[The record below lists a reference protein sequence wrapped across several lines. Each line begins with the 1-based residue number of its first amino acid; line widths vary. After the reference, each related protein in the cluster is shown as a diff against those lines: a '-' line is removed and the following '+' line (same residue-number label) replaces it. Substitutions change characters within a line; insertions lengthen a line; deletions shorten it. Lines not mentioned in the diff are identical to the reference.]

1 MSTPVELYPLLE
13 RFKQRFFCADSMKW
27 CISGTWCTDPLPTRG
42 RISRTNDQER
52 PQLARSNGR
61 RSEARSGR
69 KKPRVFALPSL
80 RVRQNGT
87 ARTVVE
93 STASTRGKS
102 VMSLRT
108 RSTFDN
114 TTNTARSYPPLGQDE
129 KSFSKSKSICVS
141 TWRKS
146 PWICAIWTP
155 LGGRNKGK
163 VVFYQAQR

>member
-1 MSTPVELYPLLE
+1 MSTPAELYPLLE

-27 CISGTWCTDPLPTRG
+27 CISGAGCTDPPPTRR
-42 RISRTNDQER
+42 RIRRTNDQER
-52 PQLARSNGR
+52 LQLARSNGR
-61 RSEARSGR
+61 RSKAGNGL
-69 KKPRVFALPSL
+69 KKPRVLTLPSL
-80 RVRQNGT
+80 RVRRNGT
-87 ARTVVE
+87 APKLVE
-93 STASTRGKS
+93 SAASTRGKS
-102 VMSLRT
+102 VMSRRI

-146 PWICAIWTP
+146 PWIRTIWTP
-155 LGGRNKGK
+155 PGGRNKGK